1 MASTGY
7 FFMRKTKIIATLGPA
22 TESAEVLRQMILAG
36 TDIFRLNMSHA
47 EHNWVR
53 SIVSLIRSLAG
64 ELDSMTAILMDTQG
78 PAIRT
83 GDVKTKIDL
92 KPGEIFEFTIRG
104 AHSVEQASVDVNY
117 DGLVNDIST
126 GDVVLVDNGVIR
138 MRVLEKFDN
147 RIRCE
152 VLTDGVLGSRRHIN
166 LPGVRVNLP
175 ALTEKDL
182 EDVALGC
189 ELGVE
194 FISLSFCRGPED
206 MVLLKKTIREHG
218 SSARAIAKIE
228 HQLAVNNI
236 DAIIEESEGIMV
248 ARGDLGIECPMEELP
263 IIQRRIVKKCLRVD
277 RPVIVATHML
287 ESMILNPVPTRAEV
301 TDVANAV
308 FEQADAVM
316 LSGESTVGRYPVQC
330 VRTLDKIAER
340 IERSGGAGYA
350 RDALMADDRSKT
362 IHSAV
367 VLANSLVHSK
377 IVVFTRAG
385 FMARFTSILRPL
397 SPIYAFAPNIETCR
411 QLKQLWGVH
420 PLLLPLDQDPERTV
434 EAAEAEL
441 MRRKLVE
448 AGDRLVIVSD
458 LLAGDQRFASI
469 QLRVV
474 GMAGGAGSRTI

>member
-1 MASTGY
+1 
-7 FFMRKTKIIATLGPA
+7 MRKTKIIATLGPA
-22 TESAEVLRQMILAG
+22 TESPDMLRQMIQAG

-47 EHNWVR
+47 THDWVR
-53 SIVSLIRSLAG
+53 NIVSRIRSAAD
-64 ELDSMTAILMDTQG
+64 ELDSITAILMDTQG

-83 GDVKTKIDL
+83 GDVQTKIDL
-92 KPGEIFEFTIRG
+92 KPGQIFEFTIHG
-104 AHSVEQASVDVNY
+104 AHSVEQRSVDVNY
-117 DGLVNDIST
+117 DGLVNDISP

-138 MRVLEKFDN
+138 MKVIEKFDN

-189 ELGVE
+189 ELGVD

-218 SSARAIAKIE
+218 SNARAIAKIE

-236 DAIIEESEGIMV
+236 DSIIEESEGIMV

-287 ESMILNPVPTRAEV
+287 ESMISNPIPTRAEV

-316 LSGESTVGRYPVQC
+316 LSGESTVGKYPVQC
-330 VRTLDKIAER
+330 VRTLDTIARR
-340 IERSGGAGYA
+340 IERSGGAGFA
-350 RDALMADDRSKT
+350 GDALLPDDRSKT

-367 VLANSLVHSK
+367 VLANSLARSTL
-377 IVVFTRAG
+377 VVFTRAG
-385 FMARFTSILRPL
+385 FMARFTANLRPHTA
-397 SPIYAFAPNIETCR
+397 PIYAFAPSMEVCR

-420 PLLLPLDQDPERTV
+420 PLLLPLDKDPELTV
-434 EAAEAEL
+434 AAAEAEL
-441 MRRKLVE
+441 ARRKLVE
-448 AGDRLVIVSD
+448 PGDRLVIVSD
-458 LLAGDQRFASI
+458 LLAGTERFASI
-469 QLRVV
+469 QLRIV
-474 GMAGGAGSRTI
+474 GGAGPGAV